1 MSPFRWI
8 LSRETTVN
16 FHSYTGYEVTRE
28 TPIPSSERNEALLQ
42 NLCDSVPILM
52 RSRPRSNSDSVVSQ
66 KGPMVVDEENN
77 DDDHDDSTSK
87 A

>member
-1 MSPFRWI
+1 
-8 LSRETTVN
+8 VN
-16 FHSYTGYEVTRE
+16 FHSYTGYKVIRE
-28 TPIPSSERNEALLQ
+28 TPIPSLERNEALLQ
-42 NLCDSVPILM
+42 NLCDSVPTLM